1 MPDYDKVIHDKAE
14 PYEYFEQ
21 SPAYVQDRN
30 VINSS
35 IKVGGDVVIS
45 GTTFEGDCYIIA
57 DGNITYNVESFVSA
71 GRVFLYSRNG
81 SITVNGSQIDI
92 NGAMYA
98 PNGSVTFNTY
108 DTTVTG
114 FICADTI
121 NFNGSIFNITGANFD
136 MVKPKVKGIVKT
148 YTTDNDFAEG
158 TLDGVSLAVPDQL
171 ILAEEYGT
179 SVPVEKIYGDTE
191 SGKGIKITYTSDKS
205 ALSDKDASAVISYDL
220 SGFGEADVSD
230 NAVDLLILIDE
241 SWSMQ
246 DYNRLAYA
254 KSAAKEIVS
263 QMKANDR
270 CAVVGFS
277 WYIHDVIKFSSDKTE
292 INNAIDKINYNN
304 GTDIANGLNY
314 AIKQFGSSDRQKYI
328 ILLSDGED
336 STNSSVAAKKAAG
349 SDIRIFALMIGTG
362 TLQMQNIAINSNG
375 IYKNAPTSDEI
386 GKIMSY
392 FASEVFNVAGRNT
405 TFKTTITNRNFIDLS
420 SISPVPAAVTENADG
435 SITLEWHFDRISID
449 EAKSITI
456 PISATDAEGFAE
468 LAENTSCVYYDRS
481 GKPHVIYLDDVTLPI
496 SNYVDKG
503 SWSVIFD
510 SEQAAVEWSNIYW
523 NGLRVGDSKIVVN
536 ASASEDGIDFGE
548 PVAVVNYE
556 NISGLCGRFL
566 KLGVDMTA
574 SSDGRTPELYDITA
588 VSADAEKQDYVNER
602 PVAKSMRNLRLR
614 FTCP

>member
-108 DTTVTG
+108 DTTITG

-230 NAVDLLILIDE
+230 NTVDLLILIDE

-254 KSAAKEIVS
+254 KSAAKE
-263 QMKANDR
+263 
-270 CAVVGFS
+270 
-277 WYIHDVIKFSSDKTE
+277 
-292 INNAIDKINYNN
+292 
-304 GTDIANGLNY
+304 
-314 AIKQFGSSDRQKYI
+314 
-328 ILLSDGED
+328 LS
-336 STNSSVAAKKAAG
+336 VK
-349 SDIRIFALMIGTG
+349 
-362 TLQMQNIAINSNG
+362 
-375 IYKNAPTSDEI
+375 
-386 GKIMSY
+386 
-392 FASEVFNVAGRNT
+392 
-405 TFKTTITNRNFIDLS
+405 
-420 SISPVPAAVTENADG
+420 
-435 SITLEWHFDRISID
+435 
-449 EAKSITI
+449 
-456 PISATDAEGFAE
+456 
-468 LAENTSCVYYDRS
+468 
-481 GKPHVIYLDDVTLPI
+481 
-496 SNYVDKG
+496 
-503 SWSVIFD
+503 
-510 SEQAAVEWSNIYW
+510 
-523 NGLRVGDSKIVVN
+523 
-536 ASASEDGIDFGE
+536 
-548 PVAVVNYE
+548 
-556 NISGLCGRFL
+556 
-566 KLGVDMTA
+566 
-574 SSDGRTPELYDITA
+574 
-588 VSADAEKQDYVNER
+588 
-602 PVAKSMRNLRLR
+602 
-614 FTCP
+614 